1 MRSMTGFGRERIVA
15 DGKEYQVEIR
25 SVNSRYCELTAK
37 LPRSYTYVE
46 EKLKALVKKSLS
58 RGKAEVSLTVYDIT
72 GRDTSVTVNTPVVK
86 RYLEEM
92 RKCSEELGLMDDLK
106 LSDIFRMTDAFTV
119 VRPEEDE
126 DRVWA
131 NIEAAA
137 KGALD
142 KFSAMREAEGEKMK
156 ADILDKL
163 SNIERMT
170 EEVERLSPET
180 TAAYRERLYARLKE
194 VLENIQTD
202 EQRIL
207 TEAAIFADKTAVD
220 EETVRLHSH
229 FKQFREMTEAKEPVG
244 RKLDFLVQELNRE
257 SNTIGSKCQDLRI
270 TKLVIEMKS
279 EIEKIREQI
288 QNIE

>member
-37 LPRSYTYVE
+37 LPRNYTYVE
-46 EKLKALVKKSLS
+46 EKLKALVKKTLS

-92 RKCSEELGLMDDLK
+92 RKCSEELGLEDNLQ

-126 DRVWA
+126 DKVWGY
-131 NIEAAA
+131 IEAAA
-137 KGALD
+137 KGALE
-142 KFSAMREAEGEKMK
+142 KFAAMRETEGEKMK

-163 SNIERMT
+163 SNIER
-170 EEVERLSPET
+170 
-180 TAAYRERLYARLKE
+180 
-194 VLENIQTD
+194 
-202 EQRIL
+202 
-207 TEAAIFADKTAVD
+207 
-220 EETVRLHSH
+220 
-229 FKQFREMTEAKEPVG
+229 
-244 RKLDFLVQELNRE
+244 
-257 SNTIGSKCQDLRI
+257 
-270 TKLVIEMKS
+270 
-279 EIEKIREQI
+279 
-288 QNIE
+288 